1 MLAKPCLFLTRRAAS
16 GPGCENFFTIKWI
29 RPSHFIVKLH
39 RARPCRA
46 LPSKLYPGRSR
57 PAGGRRVWAPGRG
70 GGDAKGRARA
80 LPRLRL
86 RPPACDASA
95 PSSHRRPAS
104 PSRGCLVAAM
114 STFLVRTQR
123 GLPPASSSP
132 GLPSAP
138 AASRALVHLPC
149 RLYRLRRHLRRQR
162 LSAGH
167 RWSRIVIKRACLF
180 RDDRARFTIKCARGS
195 ILR

>member
-1 MLAKPCLFLTRRAAS
+1 MDVVYGHPDGEVETRKGELVPFLVSVSPRMCRVGS
-16 GPGCENFFTIKWI
+16 FFS
-29 RPSHFIVKLH
+29 PQ
-39 RARPCRA
+39 
-46 LPSKLYPGRSR
+46 
-57 PAGGRRVWAPGRG
+57 
-70 GGDAKGRARA
+70 
-80 LPRLRL
+80 
-86 RPPACDASA
+86 ACFSF
-95 PSSHRRPAS
+95 P
-104 PSRGCLVAAM
+104 CLVAAM